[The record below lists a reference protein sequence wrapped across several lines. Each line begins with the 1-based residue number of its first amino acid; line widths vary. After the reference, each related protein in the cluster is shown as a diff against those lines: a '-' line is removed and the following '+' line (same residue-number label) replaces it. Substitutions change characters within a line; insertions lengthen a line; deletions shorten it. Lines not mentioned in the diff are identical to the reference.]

1 MYSTA
6 IQQSKLL
13 IEKCKKKLNPY
24 TPLMENLEA
33 AKRFKRFRV
42 HKDLTQKAMGQ
53 ILGVTRGRISQI
65 EENGLMSADMYRKLK
80 QVYKNINLNWLM
92 VGEGEMF
99 VDQKAESGLVVQEPT
114 VAYGEPVGT
123 GTDVPEKELLGL
135 LVQVVG
141 DMQAK
146 LAAHEG
152 RLAALER
159 ALEAG
164 GHQTT

>member
-1 MYSTA
+1 MA
-6 IQQSKLL
+6 QR
-13 IEKCKKKLNPY
+13 IEKTSGYLS
-24 TPLMENLEA
+24 
-33 AKRFKRFRV
+33 
-42 HKDLTQKAMGQ
+42 
-53 ILGVTRGRISQI
+53 RI
-65 EENGLMSADMYRKLK
+65 ENGHEALSGNILVMLK
-80 QVYKNINLNWLM
+80 KSFPILNLNWIM

-114 VAYGEPVGT
+114 VAHGEPVGT
-123 GTDVPEKELLGL
+123 GTDVPMKELLGL
-135 LVQVVG
+135 LVQLVG

-152 RLAALER
+152 RLAELER

>member
-1 MYSTA
+1 
-6 IQQSKLL
+6 
-13 IEKCKKKLNPY
+13 
-24 TPLMENLEA
+24 
-33 AKRFKRFRV
+33 
-42 HKDLTQKAMGQ
+42 
-53 ILGVTRGRISQI
+53 
-65 EENGLMSADMYRKLK
+65 
-80 QVYKNINLNWLM
+80 M

-99 VDQKAESGLVVQEPT
+99 VDQKAEYGLVVQEPT

-123 GTDVPEKELLGL
+123 GTDVPEKELLAL
-135 LVQVVG
+135 MVQVG